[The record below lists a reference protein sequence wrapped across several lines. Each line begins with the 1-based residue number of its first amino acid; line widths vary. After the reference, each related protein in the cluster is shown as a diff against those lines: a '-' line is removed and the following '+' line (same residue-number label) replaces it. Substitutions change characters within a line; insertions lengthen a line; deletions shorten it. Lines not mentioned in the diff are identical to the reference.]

1 LKNIHPIFDRLV
13 QRGDR
18 EQLLEQKSRVVW
30 LTGLSGSGKST
41 IAQHLERRLFNDGF
55 FAQVLDGDNIRSGI
69 NNNLGF
75 TLEDRRENIRRIA
88 EVARLYL
95 HSGIITICSFISP
108 TREIRDY
115 ARSIVGEED
124 FIEVFV
130 NAPLEV
136 CESRDVKG
144 LYQKAR
150 AGEIKGFTGIDS
162 PYEAPGNPAME
173 IRTDKVSLDQAVEE
187 LASYILPLIDL
198 GLKVKGQRSRE
209 AYVQPLFN
217 PEIVEDDKK
226 KYSNA
231 QSFEDLRI
239 WQAGIELAKQIYLS
253 FKDSKDFFFKDQ
265 INRAA
270 LSVPS
275 NIAEGFERKSNKE
288 FIQFLYI
295 AKASAGEVRTQ
306 LLIAKEVGILEEQF
320 AIELLDKAN
329 KIARMI
335 ANFIKFRKT
344 L

>member
-187 LASYILPLIDL
+187 LPSYILPLIDL
-198 GLKVKGQRSRE
+198 GLKVKGQRARE
-209 AYVQPLFN
+209 AYVQLFL
-217 PEIVEDDKK
+217 I
-226 KYSNA
+226 
-231 QSFEDLRI
+231 LR
-239 WQAGIELAKQIYLS
+239 L
-253 FKDSKDFFFKDQ
+253 
-265 INRAA
+265 
-270 LSVPS
+270 
-275 NIAEGFERKSNKE
+275 
-288 FIQFLYI
+288 
-295 AKASAGEVRTQ
+295 
-306 LLIAKEVGILEEQF
+306 
-320 AIELLDKAN
+320 
-329 KIARMI
+329 
-335 ANFIKFRKT
+335 
-344 L
+344 